1 MTAIN
6 TNTAS
11 MNAQYYLAKTNK
23 EMESSM
29 AKLSSGLQV
38 NSAADDAAG
47 LAIASRMTS
56 QIKGL
61 NMAIKN
67 ANDTVALA
75 QTAEGAM
82 EEVTNMLQRM
92 RELAVQSANGTMNDT
107 DRASLDAEVQ
117 ALKTEIDRVASY
129 TQFNSQNLLDGSFSK
144 TFQIGDKSGQT
155 VDLSIASLSTSSLG
169 MSGGSSGSNVYV
181 SGRIADASAIAAGD
195 IEINGQALGAFTTSD
210 DMEDV
215 LNNINTNVDNVTASG
230 FNIVTAATIG
240 NGITGAAGA
249 DGAAAGQSAAD
260 GLMITVTELGQSA
273 ATVFKISASAD
284 MAELVSNINNETGGV
299 VAASVNSDGKLVLSN
314 NTGAAI
320 TVEDDSTSAGSGFTA
335 TSTTYNGFI
344 RLSSDDGSSIRLDA
358 GNSHLATPGSAADVQ
373 KLGFNVTTKT
383 TNNDAYTLIGTE
395 VTSPEVAIARGD
407 LIINGVDMY
416 DESIDTTSLTGKL
429 SVINSYS
436 ATTGVS
442 ASASLEK
449 TIALNTAEIVEG
461 DTYEV
466 NGYQITI
473 GSTTTAAGV
482 AALFDT
488 TMTTATGLTA
498 TSNGDNLTITGENVQ
513 TLTINNVSTAD
524 KTTALTS
531 AVGTTSAS
539 TDDKVITIEDA
550 DVGAGRVF
558 SLAISGGTGTNHHG
572 TFTYTAVASDTALEV
587 ANGLKAAMAVG
598 SASDLTGAKQAFIVA
613 ADVSPGTS
621 ATLTFSNATGE
632 LVQGDATYVFSRTD
646 DNDLFRAGQTSGTAS
661 VVAEARIK
669 LDSTNNTPIRI
680 DIGENEDNAA
690 ATHGFIEQNVG
701 AADFDTNT
709 ATMGTSGS
717 SMVGLSVAS
726 AVDANS
732 ALSQLDNA
740 IDSVNAIRS
749 DLGALQNRLDH
760 TINNL
765 SSVSN
770 NTEAAKGR
778 IMDTDFASETANL
791 TKQQILSQAATSMLA
806 QANQSKQGILALLQG

>member
-11 MNAQYYLAKTNK
+11 MNAQHYLAKANK

-29 AKLSSGLQV
+29 AKLSSGLKV

-56 QIKGL
+56 QIKGI

-92 RELAVQSANGTMNDT
+92 RELAVQSANGTMNDS

-117 ALKTEIDRVASY
+117 ALKTEIDRVANY
-129 TQFNSQNLLDGSFSK
+129 TQFNNQNLLDGSFNK

-155 VDLSIASLSTSSLG
+155 VDLSIASVSTSSLG
-169 MSGGSSGSNVYV
+169 MSGGSSGDNVYV
-181 SGRIADASAIAAGD
+181 SGRIADASAIEAGD
-195 IEINGQALGAFTTSD
+195 IEINGQALGAFATTD

-215 LNNINTNVDNVTASG
+215 LNNINTNVDNVTATG

-249 DGAAAGQSAAD
+249 DGNAAGESDAD

-299 VAASVNSDGKLVLSN
+299 VAASVNSEGKLVLSN

-320 TVEDDSTSAGSGFTA
+320 TVEDDSTSAGSGFTS

-344 RLSSDDGSSIRLDA
+344 KLESDDGSSIRIDA
-358 GNSHLATPGSAADVQ
+358 GNAHLVSAGSAADVQ

-383 TNNDAYTLIGTE
+383 TQNDSYTVIGTE
-395 VTSPEVAIARGD
+395 VTSPEVAFARGD
-407 LIINGVDMY
+407 LKINGVDMF
-416 DESIDTTSLTGKL
+416 DSNIDTTSLTGKL
-429 SVINSYS
+429 NVINSFS

-449 TIALNTAEIVEG
+449 TIALTTSEIVEG
-461 DTYEV
+461 DTYEI

-482 AALFDT
+482 AALFDA

-498 TSNGDNLTITGENVQ
+498 TSSGDNLTISGENVQ

-524 KTTALTS
+524 KTTALAS
-531 AVGTTSAS
+531 AVGTTSAQ
-539 TDDKVITIEDA
+539 TDNKVITIADA
-550 DVGAGRVF
+550 DVKEGRVF
-558 SLAISGGTGTNHHG
+558 QLVIGSDGAGAAASG
-572 TFTYTAVASDTALEV
+572 TFTYTAAASDTAEEV
-587 ANGLKAAMAVG
+587 ANGLKAAMAIGSG
-598 SASDLTGAKQAFIVA
+598 SAFTGGGQAHIAV
-613 ADVSPGTS
+613 ADVASGN
-621 ATLTFSNATGE
+621 TLTFDNASANLNNGNATY
-632 LVQGDATYVFSRTD
+632 TFSRTD
-646 DNDLFRAGQTSGTAS
+646 NNDLFRSGQTSGTAT

-669 LDSTNNTPIRI
+669 LDSTNNSPILI
-680 DIGENEDNAA
+680 DVGENETDAA

-717 SMVGLSVAS
+717 SMVGLSIAS
-726 AVDANS
+726 SANANS
-732 ALSQLDNA
+732 ALGQLDNA
-740 IDSVNAIRS
+740 IDTVNSIRS

-770 NTEAAKGR
+770 NTEGAKGR